1 MYWIW
6 PGAHVQAIVRKFYAS
21 LWLLRHLKSAGVP
34 NMDLLSI
41 YQSMIRPVIEYA
53 SPAFHPMLTAA
64 QAGTIEQLQAYKF
77 MFGWNVSYKTALEH
91 TSTER
96 AEDRRTTL
104 VQNFALKSSKNDR
117 FKR

>member
-1 MYWIW
+1 
-6 PGAHVQAIVRKFYAS
+6 
-21 LWLLRHLKSAGVP
+21 
-34 NMDLLSI
+34 
-41 YQSMIRPVIEYA
+41 MIRPVIEYA

-117 FKR
+117 FKRWFPLNHQIRYALEKNTSFRLVPKKPDI